1 MKKLKTMGSKI
12 WNYSCV
18 GFAGILSAV
27 LVLSLILFFTNNIL
41 VYEPLY
47 NLLLLIGL
55 LLSMI
60 LYILAKTF
68 DAARWRRNWL
78 MTVTALNFIMVIL
91 VFINFVGF
99 Y

>member
-1 MKKLKTMGSKI
+1 MKKLKALGSRI
-12 WNYSCV
+12 WNYGCV
-18 GFAGILSAV
+18 GFAAALSGM
-27 LVLSLILFFTNNIL
+27 LILSLILFFSNNIL

-55 LLSMI
+55 LLAMI
-60 LYILAKTF
+60 FYILAKIF

-78 MTVTALNFIMVIL
+78 MAVTALNFIMVLL
-91 VFINFVGF
+91 VFINFVGL